1 MNTTTTIN
9 DPDAVL
15 GTLLER
21 AQHGVDTALV
31 SDAIGAVSLFP
42 TDSRLRTMLAILH
55 RAQAKASDAMAA
67 CWKALVLAPFDEV
80 ARQELLYCVSE
91 QIGQGANDGHD
102 FSLESGERQTAQHI
116 NGIRADHRARYAW
129 AARLIRNH
137 FPNPVAC
144 TGLDAFCGNGYGSR
158 MVSDLTGARMVG
170 IDGSTDA
177 VALAEQYYGQ
187 HRVVFGQAVFPFE
200 LTPEVFDFAI
210 SFESVEHVQH
220 SEALLAQLCRSSR
233 GPVFLSV
240 PNEKALPHASFSS
253 QFEFHHR
260 HFTIDDICQMMSH
273 LGMGRVLA
281 SAGQNVYQTQGGRLS
296 GLIPESEM
304 HLRPA
309 SENSQ
314 FVMFMFSR

>member
-1 MNTTTTIN
+1 MNTTTIN

-15 GTLLER
+15 GILLER
-21 AQHGVDTALV
+21 AQSGVDTALI
-31 SDAIGAVSLFP
+31 SDAIGALSLFP

-55 RAQAKASDAMAA
+55 RAQAKTSDAMAA
-67 CWKALVLAPFDEV
+67 CWKALVLTPFDEV

-137 FPNPVAC
+137 FPNPVAS

-170 IDGSTDA
+170 IDGSSDA
-177 VALAEQYYGQ
+177 VSLAEQHYGH

-200 LTPEVFDFAI
+200 LTSEAFDFAI
-210 SFESVEHVQH
+210 SFESVEHVQD

-233 GPVFLSV
+233 GPIFLSV
-240 PNEKALPHASFSS
+240 PNEKALPHVSFSS

-260 HFTIDDICQMMSH
+260 HFTIDDICQMMRR

-281 SAGQNVYQTQGGRLS
+281 SAGQNVYQTQDGRLC
-296 GLIPESEM
+296 GLIPESQM
-304 HLRPA
+304 YLRPA
-309 SENSQ
+309 SEDSQ

>member
-1 MNTTTTIN
+1 MNTATMN

-21 AQHGVDTALV
+21 AQHAVDTALV
-31 SDAIGAVSLFP
+31 ADAVSAVNQFP

-55 RAQAKASDAMAA
+55 RAQAKTSDAMAA

-91 QIGQGANDGHD
+91 QIGQGASDGHD
-102 FSLESGERQTAQHI
+102 FSLDSGERQTAQHI

-129 AARLIRNH
+129 AARLIRNF

-177 VALAEQYYGQ
+177 VALAEQHYGQ

-210 SFESVEHVQH
+210 SFESVEHVQD

-260 HFTIDDICQMMSH
+260 HFTIDDICQMMSR

-296 GLIPESEM
+296 GLIPESQM

-309 SENSQ
+309 SDNSQ